1 MRRVVVAVDGPSG
14 SGKSTVAHQL
24 ADRLSV
30 PHVDTGAYYRALTWA
45 VLRHGVNTADAAACA
60 ELAQRVAITRASG
73 RTYVNGEDV
82 EDAIRGREATAA
94 VSVVSAHPAV
104 RRLLVARQ
112 RAAVGQTGAVVEGRD
127 AGTVVVPEADLKVWL
142 TASPHLRAARR
153 AAQLGEEDADVI
165 AATADELARR
175 DDADAQQMARAADA
189 AIVDTT
195 GRDVAEVVAEL
206 AGRALSAAGA
216 SP

>member
-1 MRRVVVAVDGPSG
+1 MAVDGPSG